1 MAGEQHYSVSQMA
14 SMFGLSRQALIYYD
28 RIGLFS
34 PAARSEAGYRL
45 YLPTQIPTLRL
56 ICTMR
61 ELGFSL
67 DELAKVVAAHDP
79 SALLDT
85 LPEQR
90 ARLDEK
96 IARLEEQRDFL
107 DQRIE
112 FYREVAFWRE
122 DGREGSPCVR
132 TYGERHVIFEPYPA
146 SQMTRELLHPTLSRA
161 IARLHELAGAEAVA
175 GFGTKLTVLGV
186 EGGTLEGAGSFVV
199 VPQGTRP
206 PADALTLPAGDYAC
220 LARWGMPYDM
230 PQVAELLSWVRDQ
243 GLIAQG
249 DVFDFCLLDTT
260 SYSTEHGEDYC
271 VAQVRVG

>member
-1 MAGEQHYSVSQMA
+1 MAGEQRYSVSQMA

-28 RIGLFS
+28 HIGLFS

-79 SALLDT
+79 SALLET

-96 IARLEEQRDFL
+96 IARLEEQREFL
-107 DQRIE
+107 DQRID

-122 DGREGSPCVR
+122 REGVACVR
-132 TYGERHVIFEPYPA
+132 AYGERHVLLEPYPA
-146 SQMTRELLHPTLSRA
+146 PRMSRELLHPTLSRA
-161 IARLHELAGAEAVA
+161 ITRLHEQTGAEAVA
-175 GFGTKLTVLGV
+175 GFGTMLTVHGV
-186 EGGTLEGAGSFVV
+186 EAGSLQGARCFVV
-199 VPQGTRP
+199 VPQGGP
-206 PADALTLPAGDYAC
+206 QPEDVLTLPAGDYAC

-230 PQVAELLSWVRDQ
+230 PQVEELISWVRDQ
-243 GLIAQG
+243 GFIARS
-249 DVFDFCLLDTT
+249 DLFDFCLLDTT
-260 SYSTEHGEDYC
+260 SYNTEHGEDYC
-271 VAQVRVG
+271 VAQVLVG